1 MRSEEN
7 QWKLALDWGHYLSGR
22 VQRICEFF
30 DAALTLLRHDTP
42 TYTHT
47 TNTPSKPQTPR
58 KGKKK
63 KEGKKRGN
71 PPIRMFWD
79 FSAAD

>member
-42 TYTHT
+42 TYTH
-47 TNTPSKPQTPR
+47 NEHPVQAPNSEE
-58 KGKKK
+58 GKKK
-63 KEGKKRGN
+63 KKKEKRGE
-71 PPIRMFWD
+71 ILQ
-79 FSAAD
+79 